1 MNNLDISAES
11 KKFLSSKYAN
21 DGDVNLEQFGFE
33 QFVKGQQQ
41 LQQRHQAQQRDYQ
54 QEYDN
59 KLRELQDRIDLEIQE
74 KDRLKAEAETEAQAK
89 IIAMQ
94 EEFKRMMEDEME
106 KKMAVLDRQYKKEN
120 KELKSRIE
128 QMQGSFQDMQS
139 NLYKNELIRKVQQQQ
154 ITHLKGNMR
163 VFCRVKPM
171 DF

>member
-1 MNNLDISAES
+1 
-11 KKFLSSKYAN
+11 
-21 DGDVNLEQFGFE
+21 
-33 QFVKGQQQ
+33 
-41 LQQRHQAQQRDYQ
+41 
-54 QEYDN
+54 
-59 KLRELQDRIDLEIQE
+59 
-74 KDRLKAEAETEAQAK
+74 
-89 IIAMQ
+89 
-94 EEFKRMMEDEME
+94 MMENEME

-120 KELKSRIE
+120 KELKSKIE